1 MKKGQGKLGWGE
13 GDAEVTVFTLMMP
26 LLHCCMVS
34 AVKISTRHEW
44 RDGRD
49 VGAAASSCLGDAWL
63 RNATWRNISC
73 VEGSTGRRIK
83 DLAKTVD
90 EEDYQLQSSAG
101 HCMYQSS
108 ADVED
113 GSADTWT
120 RNVSRENLHCC
131 SRV

>member
-1 MKKGQGKLGWGE
+1 MKKSQSKVGRGRGCRSYSFYSDDAAAALLYGLGSE
-13 GDAEVTVFTLMMP
+13 DLNE
-26 LLHCCMVS
+26 
-34 AVKISTRHEW
+34 TRME
-44 RDGRD
+44 RRGD
-49 VGAAASSCLGDAWL
+49 VGAAATSCLGDAWL

-113 GSADTWT
+113 GGADTWT